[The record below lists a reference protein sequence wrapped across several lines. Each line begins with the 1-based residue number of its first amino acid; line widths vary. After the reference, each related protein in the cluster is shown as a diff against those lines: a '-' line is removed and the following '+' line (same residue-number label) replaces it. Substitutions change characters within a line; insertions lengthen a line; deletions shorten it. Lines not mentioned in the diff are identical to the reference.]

1 MSDKDVI
8 MAAVSNRGKMLKL
21 VDPALKENKEIVTVA
36 LRNDWQTLQYVADH
50 LKYDIAFITKATR
63 IDLDYKDNENVL
75 EVDTSK
81 GLGGWAEYISSAIGS
96 PDDTVNK

>member
-50 LKYDIAFITKATR
+50 LKYDSTFIAAATR
-63 IDLDYKDNENVL
+63 ADLDYKDNETVL

-81 GLGGWAEYISSAIGS
+81 GFG
-96 PDDTVNK
+96 